1 MKNSCG
7 ALFYTYDPSGVIGI
21 ILGEEGRSEWLPFK
35 GCNNNDETYEAAA
48 MREIKEETCGIV
60 HLDEIVLEHVF
71 SSKRKNYFIGLCYVP
86 YTTIRQ
92 FDEKIKTETREE
104 FCEKKRLKFFAL
116 NEVMQSSYVHN
127 ISKASIEYYWNRL
140 TSLQKNVQP
149 TVDNLMRYHG
159 VTHDYAYDEYCKLCK
174 DVSDTYYNHSKE
186 QKKLNTTSRI
196 QSTMTRIQ
204 PELLTDIVCDTAYD
218 IFDILFGNKSNKSTK
233 NNSYIKDD
241 NFERDDR
248 GARDSRC
255 TREDRGARDS
265 VKNTD
270 LYNVFV
276 SDTKLLPSRFD
287 NTKITSE
294 FFKRIRN
301 TSDNNRSRL
310 DNKRNL
316 DECVSWRSN
325 ITVE

>member
-1 MKNSCG
+1 MQNSCG
-7 ALFYTYDPSGVIGI
+7 ALFYTHDPNGVMGI

-48 MREIKEETCGIV
+48 IREIKEETCGIV

-86 YTTIRQ
+86 YTTIKQ

-116 NEVMQSSYVHN
+116 SEVMQSSYVHN
-127 ISKASIEYYWNRL
+127 ISKASIGYYWNRL

-149 TVDNLMRYHG
+149 INHSLMRYHG

-186 QKKLNTTSRI
+186 QKKLNTTSHI
-196 QSTMTRIQ
+196 QSK
-204 PELLTDIVCDTAYD
+204 LSTDTVCDTAYD
-218 IFDILFGNKSNKSTK
+218 IFDILFGNKSNKSAK
-233 NNSYIKDD
+233 NNNYIKDD
-241 NFERDDR
+241 NSGRNNR
-248 GARDSRC
+248 Y
-255 TREDRGARDS
+255 TRDS

-301 TSDNNRSRL
+301 TSDNSRSRL

-316 DECVSWRSN
+316 DERVSWRSN